1 MAETKKTP
9 AKKAE
14 KEADKPKTDIFG
26 TFKKKISKFNKKD
39 SSSLPIQLGY
49 IYLAIP
55 MYIFFFGWLKTPVA
69 MLMFAVLT
77 AGLLLALKSAPKMD
91 VSQIT
96 CANLPKLAL
105 MAAMAVIWVYLSGI
119 GGFAFQNYDH
129 MWRNGILEKLV
140 DNDWPVI
147 ITDTQPYFQ
156 KPVAMIY
163 YFALWLPA
171 ACVGKVWGMQAAY
184 TFLFYWCVAGV
195 LLVMTLISG
204 LLKKFS
210 PWIVL
215 AFICFSGLDAVGD
228 FVLFN
233 STGHLWFTSNHLENW
248 APGFQMSSMT
258 TQLFW
263 VFNQAIPAWVITLL
277 LLHQKDNRSI
287 IFIYA
292 FSFMG
297 CTLPSIGMLPIL
309 ACIGIRRIIQSYDKK
324 KVFKDNAIAIAKE
337 AFTIQNAVCGVM
349 MALLSFL
356 FLKSNSSS
364 SDGFRKTEMDRYRM
378 SYLLFIFLEFMVYYF
393 AIYTRKKRDPL
404 YWVSMATLLIVP
416 MISFGPHI
424 DFVMRAS
431 IPGLVVLFILIMS
444 ALAESSK
451 AKDIKQTAAI
461 IILLSVGGLTA
472 YHEIVRS
479 VNTTID
485 HGNNPEVA
493 IEAEHIDLFEDGF
506 RNNFFGEY
514 EDSFF
519 FKYLAKKK

>member
-1 MAETKKTP
+1 
-9 AKKAE
+9 
-14 KEADKPKTDIFG
+14 
-26 TFKKKISKFNKKD
+26 
-39 SSSLPIQLGY
+39 
-49 IYLAIP
+49 
-55 MYIFFFGWLKTPVA
+55 
-69 MLMFAVLT
+69 
-77 AGLLLALKSAPKMD
+77 
-91 VSQIT
+91 
-96 CANLPKLAL
+96 
-105 MAAMAVIWVYLSGI
+105 
-119 GGFAFQNYDH
+119 
-129 MWRNGILEKLV
+129 
-140 DNDWPVI
+140 
-147 ITDTQPYFQ
+147 
-156 KPVAMIY
+156 
-163 YFALWLPA
+163 
-171 ACVGKVWGMQAAY
+171 
-184 TFLFYWCVAGV
+184 
-195 LLVMTLISG
+195 
-204 LLKKFS
+204 
-210 PWIVL
+210 
-215 AFICFSGLDAVGD
+215 
-228 FVLFN
+228 
-233 STGHLWFTSNHLENW
+233 
-248 APGFQMSSMT
+248 
-258 TQLFW
+258 
-263 VFNQAIPAWVITLL
+263 
-277 LLHQKDNRSI
+277 
-287 IFIYA
+287 
-292 FSFMG
+292 
-297 CTLPSIGMLPIL
+297 
-309 ACIGIRRIIQSYDKK
+309 
-324 KVFKDNAIAIAKE
+324 
-337 AFTIQNAVCGVM
+337 M